1 VRSRLYWPQADCRS
15 ALLAAIV
22 LLPLLSACS
31 LVRAP
36 TVAAA
41 PATVPAPDTAGT
53 LSVDPSPGRL
63 ILVLAERQIGAPYR
77 FGGASPDGFDCSGL
91 VLHVHGLAGLT
102 VPRTAAGQ
110 SLQARPVQGA
120 DLQAGDLLFFAS
132 RGRGRAVDHVGIY
145 AGDGR
150 FVHAPRTG
158 RDVGYDRLEDP
169 WWAARFAMAGRF
181 WADPVQARPPG
192 AAPPSGVAP

>member
-1 VRSRLYWPQADCRS
+1 MRSRPCWPQAERCS
-15 ALLAAIV
+15 ALLAAIL

-36 TVAAA
+36 AIA
-41 PATVPAPDTAGT
+41 PPAATVPASDAAGA
-53 LSVDPSPGRL
+53 LSVEPSPGRL
-63 ILVLAERQIGAPYR
+63 ILVLAERQLGAPYR
-77 FGGASPDGFDCSGL
+77 FGGASPEGFDCSGL

-110 SLQARPVQGA
+110 SLQARPVQRA
-120 DLQAGDLLFFAS
+120 DLQAGDLLFFSS
-132 RGRGRAVDHVGIY
+132 RGRGREVDHVGIY

-158 RDVGYDRLEDP
+158 RDVGYDRLDDP

-181 WADPVQARPPG
+181 WADAAQAVLP
-192 AAPPSGVAP
+192 GVAP

>member
-1 VRSRLYWPQADCRS
+1 MLSRLYWPPAETRP
-15 ALLAAIV
+15 ALLAAIL

-36 TVAAA
+36 EVGTSSPGVQVSGAAAVGTVAE
-41 PATVPAPDTAGT
+41 
-53 LSVDPSPGRL
+53 DPSPGRL
-63 ILVLAERQIGAPYR
+63 ILELAERQRGAPYR
-77 FGGASPDGFDCSGL
+77 FGGASPQGFDCSGL

-110 SLQARPVQGA
+110 SLHARPVQPSE
-120 DLQAGDLLFFAS
+120 LKAGDLVFFSVA
-132 RGRGRAVDHVGIY
+132 GRGREVDHVGIY

-150 FVHAPRTG
+150 FLHAPRAG
-158 RDVGYDRLEDP
+158 RSVGYDRLDDP

-181 WADPVQARPPG
+181 WAAIPDLQAIP
-192 AAPPSGVAP
+192 

>member
-1 VRSRLYWPQADCRS
+1 MRSRLYWPLADRR
-15 ALLAAIV
+15 ALLLVSIV

-36 TVAAA
+36 MVAAP

-53 LSVDPSPGRL
+53 VSLESSPGRL
-63 ILVLAERQIGAPYR
+63 ILVLAERQLGAPYR
-77 FGGASPDGFDCSGL
+77 FGGASPEGFDCSGL

-110 SLQARPVQGA
+110 SLQARPVQRA
-120 DLQAGDLLFFAS
+120 DLQAGDLLFFSS
-132 RGRGRAVDHVGIY
+132 RGRGREVDHVGIY

-158 RDVGYDRLEDP
+158 RDVGYDRLDDP

-181 WADPVQARPPG
+181 WAEAAQAGSP
-192 AAPPSGVAP
+192 GVAP

>member
-1 VRSRLYWPQADCRS
+1 MRSRLSWPQAERCS
-15 ALLAAIV
+15 ALLAAIL

-36 TVAAA
+36 AIGLPA
-41 PATVPAPDTAGT
+41 ATVPTADAAGT
-53 LSVDPSPGRL
+53 SSVEPSPGRL
-63 ILVLAERQIGAPYR
+63 ILVLAERQLGAPYR
-77 FGGASPDGFDCSGL
+77 FGGASPEGFDCSGL

-110 SLQARPVQGA
+110 SLQARPVQRA
-120 DLQAGDLLFFAS
+120 DLQAGDLLFFSS
-132 RGRGRAVDHVGIY
+132 RGRGREVDHVGIY

-158 RDVGYDRLEDP
+158 RDVGYDRLDDP

-181 WADPVQARPPG
+181 WADAAQAG
-192 AAPPSGVAP
+192 SPSVAP